1 MVVSADD
8 VKRLLQDDDPQA
20 MLVLIEGRTEVI
32 KPRDV
37 DSPQYRGA
45 LQVVSRD
52 DLIKRTGGAELSDH
66 DLAEQAALLDST
78 VSELGG

>member
-1 MVVSADD
+1 MIVTPDD
-8 VKRLLQDDDPQA
+8 VKRLLQDDDPEA
-20 MLVLIEGRTEVI
+20 VLVLIEGRTEVI
-32 KPRDV
+32 RQRET

-52 DLIKRTGGAELSDH
+52 ELVKQVGGTELSDH
-66 DLAEQAALLDST
+66 DLAEQAARLDAT